1 MVQQIIADESR
12 DFETEM
18 GKLLVHFVRS
28 SGMSTEPA
36 GETLHALLLKL
47 LKMRCMWKLWSC
59 RKMFAQTHESAP
71 AVLFD
76 WRHTSIQ
83 DFLRLL
89 AAREISV
96 LERDILSQIDNYPFK
111 TTEERVMKWF
121 LLWQM
126 LLIYFQS
133 MDLTLGQQETN
144 SAPISYPG

>member
-1 MVQQIIADESR
+1 MADESR

-18 GKLLVHFVRS
+18 DKLLVHFVRS
-28 SGMSTEPA
+28 SGISIDPA
-36 GETLHALLLKL
+36 GETLHALLKKL
-47 LKMRCMWKLWSC
+47 LRMRCMWKLWSC

-76 WRHTSIQ
+76 WRYASIQ

-96 LERDILSQIDNYPFK
+96 LERDILRQIDNYPFK
-111 TTEERVMKWF
+111 TAEERVMKWF

-133 MDLTLGQQETN
+133 MDLTLGQEETN
-144 SAPISYPG
+144 STLASNPG